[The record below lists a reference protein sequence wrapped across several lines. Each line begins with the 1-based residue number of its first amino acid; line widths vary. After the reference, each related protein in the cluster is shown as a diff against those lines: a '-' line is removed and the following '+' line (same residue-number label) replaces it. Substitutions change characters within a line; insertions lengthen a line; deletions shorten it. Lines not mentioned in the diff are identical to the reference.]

1 MEMKKSITKYLTAM
15 LQARS
20 AQIIKMLET
29 NNKMGSSTGTVYNV
43 LSEMVNNGIL
53 KKNSEGYWT
62 LL

>member
-1 MEMKKSITKYLTAM
+1 MKKSITKYLTAM